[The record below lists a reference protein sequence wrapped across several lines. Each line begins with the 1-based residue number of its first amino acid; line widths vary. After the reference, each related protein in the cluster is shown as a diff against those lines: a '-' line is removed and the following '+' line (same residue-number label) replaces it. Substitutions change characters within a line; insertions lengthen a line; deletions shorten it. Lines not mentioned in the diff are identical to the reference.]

1 MVTGLELMALN
12 WWLLVA
18 VCGRQTLVCLTL
30 PLLHIHTLLTPV
42 LDILTNI
49 TLLHV
54 FGMNI
59 LIIILFHH

>member
-30 PLLHIHTLLTPV
+30 PLLHIHTLLTPGPV
-42 LDILTNI
+42 YFDQYY
-49 TLLHV
+49 
-54 FGMNI
+54 MYSE
-59 LIIILFHH
+59 